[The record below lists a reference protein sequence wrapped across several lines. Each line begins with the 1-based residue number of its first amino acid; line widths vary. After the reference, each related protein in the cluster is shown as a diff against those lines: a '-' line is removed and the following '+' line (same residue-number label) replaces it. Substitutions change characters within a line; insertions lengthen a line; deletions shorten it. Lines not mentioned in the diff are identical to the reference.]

1 MKPIDIYD
9 NNVSGLYYK
18 KIPLE
23 YAWALTIHK
32 CQGMTLD
39 LCIMDLGENIFEAG
53 QMYVALS
60 RVKSLEGLYL
70 IDFDVNKIKTLQ
82 KVKVFYSK
90 YPEKN
95 TIKKKNC
102 SEKRIIKLINEY
114 IEINKDKRKLKKNYC

>member
-9 NNVSGLYYK
+9 NSVSGLYYK

-53 QMYVALS
+53 QMYVAL
-60 RVKSLEGLYL
+60 G
-70 IDFDVNKIKTLQ
+70 
-82 KVKVFYSK
+82 
-90 YPEKN
+90 
-95 TIKKKNC
+95 
-102 SEKRIIKLINEY
+102 
-114 IEINKDKRKLKKNYC
+114 